1 MIRKWVMDM
10 RIIFTADVHHAFK
23 RVEELLDLTESD
35 LYLITG
41 DLVSRAFFKY
51 ETSWR
56 FMELEQIMKGE
67 RLRQNRNDSLYTL
80 ASDLLKHNETSAFV
94 SQAREYLSL
103 SLQAEA
109 HLQKTY
115 TRLENIFANHP
126 QKRIFVLPGNYDMD
140 LRQTDLALRDL
151 HLNSVDLEGWRVA
164 GYGGAG
170 VETPGMPDHLQVSY
184 EDSLIPQNR
193 SDIFEFFKKNHPDIV
208 VLHQPVYGF
217 LDNLPGQ
224 GHSGNA
230 RIRDYVAG
238 SSVKLILSGHV
249 HEQWGAVMDE
259 GAIFLN
265 PSNFGTTIEVS
276 RVRQGGFF
284 FDIRIKSE
292 EVDRATLCQLQR
304 GRIYEIIEY
313 QFTRNVVDRIIL
325 DEKRYTRLGG
335 KAPKTRHIEPIRQF
349 QRVKSFFLGYETP
362 ETKKLIKELEG
373 IQTCIQEQGMEV
385 AFDLLGSLSFGMAQ
399 DNSDMDL
406 VVYMRA
412 QDCILDDED
421 TCGVP
426 RPLAAVMKELEE
438 RHLEIEVC
446 DSMDL
451 DRIRQAIEDEDKNDG
466 QLQRFIFYR
475 LVCRPINIRLIKSV
489 ENLLLEHEEFRQRI
503 EEGLQE
509 HLDILVSSVRHIKSF
524 DKYKSRLR
532 EKGVEISEDVEEAI
546 RNYLRGSKS

>member
-1 MIRKWVMDM
+1 M
-10 RIIFTADVHHAFK
+10 RIIFTADVHQAFR
-23 RVEELLDLTESD
+23 RVEELLELTEAD

-67 RLRQNRNDSLYTL
+67 RLRQNRNDSLYAL
-80 ASDLLKHNETSAFV
+80 SSDLLKGDETPVLS
-94 SQAREYLSL
+94 SQAGEYLRL
-103 SLQAEA
+103 SRQAEA

-115 TRLENIFANHP
+115 TRLERIFANQP

-151 HLNSVDLEGWRVA
+151 HLNSIEIEGWGVA
-164 GYGGAG
+164 GYGGARLD
-170 VETPGMPDHLQVSY
+170 TPGMPDHLQVSY
-184 EDSLIPQNR
+184 EDNRIPDHR
-193 SDIFEFFKKNHPDIV
+193 SEAFDFFKNNHPDIV
-208 VLHQPVYGF
+208 VLHQPVYGY

-230 RIRDYVAG
+230 RIRDYVEG
-238 SSVKLILSGHV
+238 SSVKLVLSGHV
-249 HEQWGAVMDE
+249 HERWGALLGE
-259 GAIFLN
+259 GALFLN

-276 RVRQGGFF
+276 RVRPGGFF
-284 FDIRIKSE
+284 FDIRIKGE
-292 EVDRATLCQLQR
+292 DVNRATLCQLHR
-304 GRIYEIIEY
+304 GNIHEIIDYKLSGE
-313 QFTRNVVDRIIL
+313 DLESIIL
-325 DEKRYTRLGG
+325 DEGRYAQLGG
-335 KAPKTRHIEPIRQF
+335 RAPKAKHIEPIRYF

-362 ETKKLIKELEG
+362 ETKKLIKELEA
-373 IQTCIQEQGMEV
+373 IQARIKEQDMEV

-399 DNSDMDL
+399 DDSDMDL

-412 QDCILDDED
+412 RDCVLDEED

-426 RPLAAVMKELEE
+426 RPLAAVMRELEE

-451 DRIRQAIEDEDKNDG
+451 DRIRQAIEDEDEEDG

-475 LVCRPINIRLIKSV
+475 LVCRPINIRLIKSA
-489 ENLLLEHEEFRQRI
+489 ENLLMEHEEFRQRI

-524 DKYKSRLR
+524 DKYKTRLK
-532 EKGVEISEDVEEAI
+532 EQGVEISKDVEEAI
-546 RNYLRGSKS
+546 RNYLRGSKL

>member
-1 MIRKWVMDM
+1 M
-10 RIIFTADVHHAFK
+10 RIIFTADIHQAFR
-23 RVEELLDLTESD
+23 RVEELLDLTEAD

-67 RLRQNRNDSLYTL
+67 RLRQNRNDSLYAL
-80 ASDLLKHNETSAFV
+80 SSDLLQGDETPVLS
-94 SQAREYLSL
+94 SQAGEYWRLSR
-103 SLQAEA
+103 QAEA

-115 TRLENIFANHP
+115 ARLERILANQP
-126 QKRIFVLPGNYDMD
+126 QKRILVLPGNYDMD

-151 HLNSVDLEGWRVA
+151 HLNAVETEGWCVA
-164 GYGGAG
+164 GYGGAR
-170 VETPGMPDHLQVSY
+170 VDTPGLPDHLQVSY
-184 EDSLIPQNR
+184 EDSRIQDHR
-193 SDIFEFFKKNHPDIV
+193 SEAFEFFKKNHPDII
-208 VLHQPVYGF
+208 VLHQPVYGY

-230 RIRDYVAG
+230 NIRDYVEG
-238 SSVKLILSGHV
+238 SSAKLVLSGHI
-249 HEQWGAVMDE
+249 HEQWGAVTGE
-259 GAIFLN
+259 GTLFLN

-276 RVRQGGFF
+276 RVRPGGFF
-284 FDIRIKSE
+284 FDIRTKDEHI
-292 EVDRATLCQLQR
+292 DRATLCQLKK
-304 GRIYEIIEY
+304 GKIHEIIDY
-313 QFTRNVVDRIIL
+313 QLARQGIESIIL
-325 DEKRYTRLGG
+325 DEKRYTLLGG

-349 QRVKSFFLGYETP
+349 QRVKSFFLGYETT
-362 ETKKLIKELEG
+362 ETKKLIRELEG
-373 IQTCIQEQGMEV
+373 IQARIKEQGMEV

-399 DNSDMDL
+399 DDSDMDL
-406 VVYMRA
+406 VVYMRSR
-412 QDCILDDED
+412 DCVLDEED

-426 RPLAAVMKELEE
+426 RPLAAVIRELEQ

-451 DRIRQAIEDEDKNDG
+451 DRIKQAIEDEDDEDG

-475 LVCRPINIRLIKSV
+475 LVCRPINLRLIKSV
-489 ENLLLEHEEFRQRI
+489 ENLLAEHEPFRQRI

-524 DKYKSRLR
+524 DKYKSRLK
-532 EKGVEISEDVEEAI
+532 EQGVEISKDVEDAI
-546 RNYLRGSKS
+546 KNYLRGSKF

>member
-1 MIRKWVMDM
+1 M

-23 RVEELLDLTESD
+23 RLEELLELTRAD

-41 DLVSRAFFKY
+41 DLVSRAFFRY

-56 FMELEQIMKGE
+56 FMELEQILKGE
-67 RLRQNRNDSLYTL
+67 RLRQNRKDSLYAL
-80 ASDLLKHNETSAFV
+80 ASDLLKDNETSVLAP
-94 SQAREYLSL
+94 QADEYVSL
-103 SLQAEA
+103 SRQAET

-115 TRLENIFANHP
+115 ARLERIFAN
-126 QKRIFVLPGNYDMD
+126 QSNKRIFVLPGNYDMD
-140 LRQTDLALRDL
+140 LRQTALAARDL
-151 HLNSVDLEGWRVA
+151 HLTSINVNGWCLA

-170 VETPGMPDHLQVSY
+170 VDTPGMPDHLQVSY
-184 EDSLIPQNR
+184 EVGRIPNQR
-193 SDIFEFFKKNHPDIV
+193 SEAYDFFKNKNPDIV
-208 VLHQPVYGF
+208 VLHQPVYGY

-224 GHSGNA
+224 GHSGNPS
-230 RIRDYVAG
+230 IRDYVET
-238 SSVKLILSGHV
+238 SSVKLVLSGHI
-249 HEQWGAVMDE
+249 HEQWGALV
-259 GAIFLN
+259 GGGTLFLN
-265 PSNFGTTIEVS
+265 PSNFGTTIEVA

-284 FDIRIKSE
+284 FDIRIKDE
-292 EVDRATLCQLQR
+292 GIDQATLCQLQN
-304 GRIYEIIEY
+304 GKIHE
-313 QFTRNVVDRIIL
+313 VVDYRLAEQEAENIVL
-325 DEKRYTRLGG
+325 DEKRYTQLGG
-335 KAPKTRHIEPIRQF
+335 KAPKTRHIEPIRHF

-373 IQTCIQEQGMEV
+373 IQASIKEQGMEV

-399 DNSDMDL
+399 DDSDMDL

-412 QDCILDDED
+412 QDCVLDEED

-426 RPLAAVMKELEE
+426 RPLAAVMRELEE
-438 RHLEIEVC
+438 RNLEIEVC

-451 DRIRQAIEDEDKNDG
+451 DRIKQAIEDEDEEDG

-489 ENLLLEHEEFRQRI
+489 ENLLMEHEEFRQRI

-524 DKYKSRLR
+524 DKYKTRLR
-532 EKGVEISEDVEEAI
+532 EQGVEISEDVEEAL
-546 RNYLRGSKS
+546 RNYLRGSKL